1 VPDTLARL
9 TRDNRE
15 EIMGDKVGKIT
26 EAVGRVTGD
35 REVEAKGRVEQDV
48 VDPDESVEEV
58 TDETVETERQ
68 IVRGE
73 HLDIDPE
80 AR

>member
-1 VPDTLARL
+1 
-9 TRDNRE
+9 
-15 EIMGDKVGKIT
+15 MGDKIGKIRET
-26 EAVGRVTGD
+26 AGRVTGD
-35 REVEAKGRVEQDV
+35 REVEAKGRVEQDA

-58 TDETVETERQ
+58 TEETVEAEKQ

>member
-1 VPDTLARL
+1 
-9 TRDNRE
+9 
-15 EIMGDKVGKIT
+15 MGDKIGKVT

-35 REVEAKGRVEQDV
+35 REVEAKGRVEQDAL
-48 VDPDESVEEV
+48 DPDESLEEV
-58 TDETVETERQ
+58 TEETVETEKQ

-73 HLDIDPE
+73 HSDIDPE

>member
-1 VPDTLARL
+1 
-9 TRDNRE
+9 
-15 EIMGDKVGKIT
+15 MGDKIGKVT

-35 REVEAKGRVEQDV
+35 REVEAKGRVEQDAL
-48 VDPDESVEEV
+48 DPDESVEEV
-58 TDETVETERQ
+58 TEEAVETEKQ

-73 HLDIDPE
+73 HSDIDPE

>member
-1 VPDTLARL
+1 
-9 TRDNRE
+9 
-15 EIMGDKVGKIT
+15 MGDKIGKVT

-35 REVEAKGRVEQDV
+35 REVEAKGRVEQDAL
-48 VDPDESVEEV
+48 DPDESVDEV
-58 TDETVETERQ
+58 TEERVETEKQ

-73 HLDIDPE
+73 HSDIDPD